1 MKRLAHGS
9 MITLL
14 VLMVIGICFSSTP
27 ASAHYKNQFP
37 ALRPMI
43 FVHGFEGS
51 GQQFESQAMRFTSNG
66 YPQNYIAVL
75 EYDSSQFT
83 PGGPTPTTYLLQVWT
98 NLDQLIATLL
108 SETGA
113 NQVDILAHSLGTSIM
128 YGYLTSSPS
137 RAASVAHYVN
147 IDGQANYPGVPTL
160 ALWAGADPPNF
171 APPGRSM
178 PGATNVTIP
187 GVTHVEC
194 STCAASFLQM
204 YEFFTGQAPQTT
216 DILPE
221 PSGHIWLAGRALF
234 FPQNL
239 GVAGSTV
246 QIYKVNGHTGARIQN
261 NPEATYTIDATGNWG
276 PFKAKAGEHYE
287 FVIVPTDNTPMH
299 FYYEPFI
306 RNDYLVRLLTSPAGP
321 TGIDYYLDKSDNQ
334 SNLVVSRNRELWGDQ
349 GINNDILAINGVNVV
364 NEFIC
369 PLSKLVTTIFAYDYH
384 ADGVSNLNQI
394 IPLPFFASYFLTGV
408 DLYIPGANPP
418 NGRIRLVLMPRGGDG
433 KMQVLNV
440 PNWASTTDRILVQ
453 FNDFLQWE
461 DIPCGFGTPHGW

>member
-1 MKRLAHGS
+1 MKRLACCLTIALFVVMLIGLGS
-9 MITLL
+9 I
-14 VLMVIGICFSSTP
+14 STP
-27 ASAHYKNQFP
+27 ANASNHNWKFP
-37 ALRPMI
+37 YNPII
-43 FVHGFEGS
+43 FVHGGEGS

-83 PGGPTPTTYLLQVWT
+83 PFAPVTPTGYVLQVWA

-113 NQVDILAHSLGTSIM
+113 SQVDILAHSLGTSVM
-128 YGYLTSSPS
+128 YGYLTSSPQ
-137 RAASVAHYVN
+137 RAANVAHYVN

-160 ALWAGADPPNF
+160 ALWAGADPPTF
-171 APPGRSM
+171 APSGRSM
-178 PGATNVTIP
+178 PNATNVTIP

-194 STCAASFLQM
+194 ATCAASFLQM

-221 PSGHIWLAGRALF
+221 PSDHVWLAGRALL
-234 FPQNL
+234 FPQNVA
-239 GVAGSTV
+239 VAGSTV
-246 QIYKVNGHTGARIQN
+246 QIYKVSGHTGARIQN
-261 NPEATYTIDATGNWG
+261 NPEATYAIDATGNWG
-276 PFKAKAGEHYE
+276 PFKAKVGEHYE
-287 FVIVPTDNTPMH
+287 FVIVPTDNTPIH
-299 FYYEPFI
+299 IYYEPFI
-306 RNDYLVRLLTSPAGP
+306 RSDYLVRLLTSPAGP

-334 SNLVVSRNRELWGDQ
+334 SNVVISRNREFWGDQ
-349 GINNDILAINGVNVV
+349 GIDNDILAINGVDVV
-364 NEFIC
+364 NAAIC
-369 PLSKLVTTIFAYDYH
+369 PLSKLVTTIFAYDFQ

-433 KMQVLNV
+433 KLQVLNV

-461 DIPCGFGTPHGW
+461 DIPCGYRW

>member
-1 MKRLAHGS
+1 MRRLAYCS

-14 VLMVIGICFSSTP
+14 VAMLIGLCFSSTP
-27 ASAHYKNQFP
+27 ASASNPKWKFP
-37 ALRPMI
+37 YNPII

-75 EYDSSQFT
+75 EYDTTQFT
-83 PGGPTPTTYLLQVWT
+83 PGGPPPTAYLAQVWA

-113 NQVDILAHSLGTSIM
+113 SQVDILAHSLGTSVM
-128 YGYLTSSPS
+128 YGYLASSS
-137 RAASVAHYVN
+137 ARAASVAHYVN
-147 IDGQANYPGVPTL
+147 IDGQANNPGVPTL
-160 ALWAGADPPNF
+160 ALWAEADPPAF
-171 APPGRSM
+171 QAMGPRSM
-178 PGATNVTIP
+178 PNATNVTIP

-194 STCAASFLQM
+194 ATCAASFLQM
-204 YEFFTGQAPQTT
+204 YEFFTGHAPKTT

-221 PSGHIWLAGRALF
+221 PWDHIWLAGRALL
-234 FPQNL
+234 FPQNM

-246 QIYKVNGHTGARIQN
+246 QIYRVNSHTGARFQN
-261 NPEATYTIDATGNWG
+261 NPEATYAIDATGNWG
-276 PFKAKAGEHYE
+276 PFKAKAGGHYE
-287 FVIVPTDNTPMH
+287 FVIVPTDNTPIH

-306 RNDYLVRLLTSPAGP
+306 RSDYLVRLLTSPAGP
-321 TGIDYYLDKSDNQ
+321 TGIDYWLDKSDHQ
-334 SNLVVSRNRELWGDQ
+334 SNVVISRNREFWGDQ
-349 GINNDILAINGVNVV
+349 GIDNDILAINGVDVV
-364 NEFIC
+364 NAAIC
-369 PLSKLVTTIFAYDYH
+369 PLSKLVTTIFAYDFQ

-433 KMQVLNV
+433 KLQVLNV

-461 DIPCGFGTPHGW
+461 DIPCGYRW